1 MRPRANVVP
10 RKVWMRENRQMRS
23 LRALLLGAAG
33 TVALA
38 TAAHADVTVAVA
50 GPVTGQYAVF
60 GEQMKRGAELAVKD
74 LNAKGGLNGQKL
86 QLRVGDDACD
96 PKQAVAVANQLVN
109 QGVVFV
115 DGHFCSSS
123 SIPASQVYNEEGVLQ
138 ISPASTNP
146 KLTEQGFK
154 NVFRTCGRDDVQG
167 TFAADYVVDHKL
179 GDKVAI
185 VQDQS
190 QYGKGLADE
199 FKKELNKRG
208 AKEMTYEAVSQ
219 GDKDFSALITKIKG
233 MGAKLIY
240 YGGYHTEA
248 GLLVRQARGQGLAAT
263 LMSGSALVD
272 RQFWAIT
279 GPTGEG
285 TLITFA
291 PDARKRPAA
300 AEVVREFEAQGYEP
314 EGFTLYTYAAVQA
327 FAEAARRAGST
338 KLEDLERALHG
349 GTYDTVLGPLTFD
362 DKGDVKDFRYCV
374 YKWHNGRYDE
384 FYCPPPTGG

>member
-1 MRPRANVVP
+1 
-10 RKVWMRENRQMRS
+10 
-23 LRALLLGAAG
+23 
-33 TVALA
+33 
-38 TAAHADVTVAVA
+38 
-50 GPVTGQYAVF
+50 
-60 GEQMKRGAELAVKD
+60 
-74 LNAKGGLNGQKL
+74 
-86 QLRVGDDACD
+86 
-96 PKQAVAVANQLVN
+96 VAVANQLVN

-248 GLLVRQARGQGLAAT
+248 GLLVRQAKDQGLDAT
-263 LMSGSALVD
+263 LMSGDALVD
-272 RQFWAIT
+272 QQFWNIT
-279 GPTGEG
+279 GASGEG
-285 TLITFA
+285 TLMTFA
-291 PDARKRPAA
+291 PDPRKLPTAA
-300 AEVVREFEAQGYEP
+300 AVVKAFEAEGFNP
-314 EGFTLYTYAAVQA
+314 EGYTLYTYAAMQV
-327 FAEAARRAGST
+327 FADAAGKAGST
-338 KLEDLERALHG
+338 KPDAVTKAMHG
-349 GTYDTVLGPLTFD
+349 VTFDTVLGPIQFD
-362 DKGDVKDFRYCV
+362 EKGDVTAPKYV
-374 YKWHNGRYDE
+374 MYKWHDGKYDE
-384 FYCPPPTGG
+384 VSG